1 MMDSLIELFK
11 SAPVSFIIGALG
23 FGIFLP
29 LFGIACAL
37 KDFTVKGQKAKNNNK
52 DDNSNTLT
60 FKLIEKDESN
70 SIPTKEITGEIIF
83 RRAERGE
90 SI

>member
-37 KDFTVKGQKAKNNNK
+37 KDFTVKGQKAKK
-52 DDNSNTLT
+52 QQQ
-60 FKLIEKDESN
+60 
-70 SIPTKEITGEIIF
+70 
-83 RRAERGE
+83 RRQF
-90 SI
+90 